1 MPIRIIWSTDG
12 LLCLSSATTSFWHSD
27 AVRGPSTPTASQ
39 QSPQACASSSTSIR
53 PPHGSEP
60 YLREDHFSGGR
71 PGRNISTTPRVSL
84 SSVQVRRVVSFI
96 SHPAPFVYNR
106 ALRRTTLDYARCRF
120 VCAHGHVA

>member
-71 PGRNISTTPRVSL
+71 PKSEVRNRSGVMLVRCALDHRGRERRCVPLGSRPG
-84 SSVQVRRVVSFI
+84 VRGEQEES
-96 SHPAPFVYNR
+96 A
-106 ALRRTTLDYARCRF
+106 T
-120 VCAHGHVA
+120 